1 MPLYNSIGGNY
12 NKTRRADERIVEV
25 ITRLLNLPENAVIAD
40 IGAGSG
46 NYTSAISARGY
57 QVRAVEPSEAMRRQA
72 VPSPQIEW
80 FPGVADQIPLAD
92 ASVDGVIAT
101 MAIHHFSDLSK
112 AFAEMIRVAP
122 NGPIILLTFDP
133 RTVEKTWWIADYFP
147 TIWYDAF
154 RAFPPIRELAGM
166 LEEAAGRMVDVVPFL
181 LPHDLTDNFTAAGWR
196 TPERYLDASYRDN
209 MSSFRITDQDIIA
222 VELARLA
229 QDLAD
234 GTWQR
239 KYGHTL
245 LWDEID
251 AGYCFLK
258 VRPSV

>member
-1 MPLYNSIGGNY
+1 MTLYNTIGTTY
-12 NKTRRADERIVEV
+12 NKTRAADERIIEALVN
-25 ITRLLNLPENAVIAD
+25 LLNLPKDAVIAD

-46 NYTSAISARGY
+46 NYTYAISGRGY
-57 QVRAVEPSEAMRRQA
+57 KVNAIEPSEAMRRQA
-72 VPSPQIEW
+72 VPSPRIEW
-80 FPGVADQIPLAD
+80 FPGVAEQIPLAD

-101 MAIHHFSDLSK
+101 MAIHHFSDPGK
-112 AFAEMIRVAP
+112 AFTEMVRIAP
-122 NGPIILLTFDP
+122 NGPIVLFTFDP
-133 RTVEKTWWIADYFP
+133 RVVEKTWWIADYFP
-147 TIWYDAF
+147 TIWNDAF
-154 RAFPPIRELAGM
+154 RAFPPISELAGM
-166 LEEAAGRMVDVVPFL
+166 LEEAAGRTVDVVPFH
-181 LPHDLTDNFTAAGWR
+181 LPHNLTDNFTAAGWR

-209 MSSFRITDQDIIA
+209 MSSFRITDQNVID

-234 GTWQR
+234 GTWKQ

-258 VRPSV
+258 VQPAT